1 MYSNTVF
8 YDNYDEMLE
17 KANLDVIMVEIGA
30 KIHADFCIKGLERNI
45 NF

>member
-1 MYSNTVF
+1 MYPDTVF

-17 KANLDVIMVEIGA
+17 KANLDVIMVETGSE
-30 KIHADFCIKGLERNI
+30 IHADFCIKGLEHNI